1 MRIAFTSCFCTQVFK
16 KQSVWDEIAAAN
28 PDVLV
33 LLGDS
38 IYLDVGGQFN
48 SLGVQN
54 LSEMDFAQHAYDRY
68 KELLAQKQFR
78 ALIQKPSLTTYA
90 IWDDHDFLWN
100 DVCGADAMRSPIQRP
115 LIFPSRALF
124 AAYRNALTLRLAPRS
139 FPSAPPPWDAN
150 TLPPG
155 YSMVA
160 LGANVFLHLTDGR
173 SFRKG
178 RGRDAMLGTAQ
189 LDAMEAQMVGTP
201 TGATHLVA
209 SGSVFDSRNGENWL
223 DCLPEYERMQRLAK
237 DHNILIL
244 SGDIHDNNLASY
256 ALEGGR
262 NLFEATA
269 SGAAVRTAVVVGA
282 LQRNYGVLTIDDAN
296 VGIELFKSGATQYRA
311 AIDRAMWK

>member
-16 KQSVWDEIAAAN
+16 QQPVWDEIAAEN

-38 IYLDVGGQFN
+38 IYLDVGGQYN

-54 LSEMDFAQHAYDRY
+54 LSEMEFAQHAHDRY

-78 ALIQKPSLTTYA
+78 ALVQRPSLTTYA

-100 DVCGADAMRSPIQRP
+100 DACGADAMKSPVQRP
-115 LIFPSRALF
+115 LIYPSRAVF
-124 AAYRNALTLRLAPRS
+124 AAYRQALSRRLAARS
-139 FPSAPPPWDAN
+139 FPATPPPWDAN
-150 TLPPG
+150 TPPPG

-173 SFRKG
+173 SYRKG
-178 RGRDAMLGTAQ
+178 RGKKAMLGMEQ
-189 LDAMEAQMVGTP
+189 LDAMQAQMAAAPV
-201 TGATHLVA
+201 GATHLVA
-209 SGSVFDSRNGENWL
+209 SGSVFDANSGESWL
-223 DCLPEYERMQRLAK
+223 NCVPEYERMQGLAK
-237 DHNILIL
+237 VHNILIL

-256 ALEGGR
+256 ALDGGR

-269 SGAAVRTAVVVGA
+269 SGAAVKTAVVFGA
-282 LQRNYGVLTIDDAN
+282 LQRNFGMLNIDDSK
-296 VGIELFKSGATQYRA
+296 VEIRLSKSGATQYSG
-311 AIDRAMWK
+311 AIDRVAWK

>member
-16 KQSVWDEIAAAN
+16 EQPVWDEIAAEN

-38 IYLDVGGQFN
+38 IYLDVGGKYN

-54 LSEMDFAQHAYDRY
+54 LSEMEFAQHAHDRY
-68 KELLAQKQFR
+68 KELLTQKQFR
-78 ALIQKPSLTTYA
+78 ALIQRPTLTTYV

-100 DVCGADAMRSPIQRP
+100 DACGADAMKSPVQKP
-115 LIFPSRALF
+115 LIFPSRAVF
-124 AAYRNALTLRLAPRS
+124 AAYRNALSLRLATGS
-139 FPSAPPPWDAN
+139 FPSTPPSWDDN
-150 TLPPG
+150 TPPPG
-155 YSMVA
+155 YSMVT
-160 LGANVFLHLTDGR
+160 LGEKVFLHLTDGR

-178 RGRDAMLGTAQ
+178 RGKKALLGMAQ

-201 TGATHLVA
+201 AGATHLVA
-209 SGSVFDSRNGENWL
+209 SGSVFDARNGENWL
-223 DCLPEYERMQRLAK
+223 NCSDEYKRMQELAK

-256 ALEGGR
+256 VLDGGR

-282 LQRNYGVLTIDDAN
+282 MQRNFGVLTIDDTS
-296 VGIELFKSGATQYRA
+296 VGIELFKSGTAQYRGT
-311 AIDRAMWK
+311 INRATWQ